1 MEKLEYIKTILLID
15 DDDVDIMAFNRAIKK
30 TNLSVNVESLESADE
45 VFDNLPEIILKF
57 DCIFLD
63 YQLPGT
69 DGLQILK
76 RFRQTGVTAPV
87 IITTSQ
93 GDEKI
98 AVEMMK
104 AGAFDYF
111 PKSDISPS
119 KLIQVLKTVENLT
132 AIKRQSERIE
142 NELKERE
149 VFINKLTENSPNII
163 SVYDLNENRYVYQNR
178 SFFYLLGYSRQEIE
192 ELNTINTSEFLHE
205 DDLEKYEQHKDI
217 LKYLRKDEI
226 FEGEYRMKDKN
237 GKWRWFIHRDISF
250 KRNENG
256 VVVQVLRTTMD
267 ITERKKNEV
276 ELLEAKQAAEN
287 ASIAKAIFL
296 SNMSHEIR
304 TPMNAIM
311 GLTNLLLQEDLPN
324 QVIENLKSIHQSS
337 ENLLIIINDILDF
350 SKIEA
355 GKITLEKIDFTIRG
369 VIDHLFKTLVHKF
382 KEKGINFLL
391 EFDEHVPEVVKG
403 DPYRLNQILMNLTGN
418 ALKFTMQGEVKIA
431 IQLLSDN
438 QEEVK
443 VRFMIKDSGIG
454 IPESH
459 IHSIFENYIQGSG
472 DIARN
477 FGGTGLGLTI
487 TKQLVDL
494 QKGEIYVKSEVGKG
508 SEFVFILSFPKSDK
522 KMMDESQATRI
533 EKPNLKDKKILVVE
547 DNKINQFV
555 IRQILEKCGATIICA
570 DNGQLCLDLLNTND
584 FFCIFMDLQMPVMD
598 GYEATRV
605 IRSDTENVFR
615 QSIPII
621 ALTADALIETRKKVL
636 QSGFN
641 DFLTKPFKEFELFQ
655 MINKYL
661 KHS

>member
-1 MEKLEYIKTILLID
+1 MEKLEYIKSILLID

-30 TNLSVNVESLESADE
+30 TNLSVEIEALVSADE
-45 VFDNLPEIILKF
+45 VFDHLPEIILKY

-69 DGLQILK
+69 DGLHILK

-119 KLIQVLKTVENLT
+119 KLIQVLKTVENLA
-132 AIKRQSERIE
+132 AIKRQNERIE

-149 VFINKLTENSPNII
+149 IFINKLTENSPNII
-163 SVYDLNENRYVYQNR
+163 SVFDLNENRYVYQNR
-178 SFFYLLGYSRQEIE
+178 SFLYLLGYSRKDIE
-192 ELNTINTSEFLHE
+192 AIGENDFSTFLHD
-205 DDLEKYEQHKDI
+205 DDLDKFKQHHDI
-217 LKYLRKDEI
+217 VKFLRKDEV
-226 FEGEYRMKDKN
+226 FEGEYRMKAKN
-237 GKWRWFIHRDISF
+237 GDWRWFIHRDISF
-250 KRNENG
+250 KRNDSG
-256 VVVQVLRTTMD
+256 QVDQVLRTTMD

-276 ELLEAKQAAEN
+276 ELLEAKQSAEN
-287 ASIAKAIFL
+287 ASVAKAIFL

-311 GLTNLLLQEDLPN
+311 GLTDLLLQEDLPKP
-324 QVIENLKSIHQSS
+324 VIENLNSIRQSAD
-337 ENLLIIINDILDF
+337 NLLIIINDILDF

-355 GKITLEKIDFTIRG
+355 GKITFEKIDFSIKN
-369 VIDHLFKTLVHKF
+369 VINHLHKTLAHKF
-382 KEKGINFLL
+382 KEKGINFVLD
-391 EFDEHVPEVVKG
+391 FDERIPDVVIG

-418 ALKFTMQGEVKIA
+418 ALKFTLEGEVKLTIE
-431 IQLLSDN
+431 LD
-438 QEEVK
+438 EEKNGEARLKFIVK
-443 VRFMIKDSGIG
+443 DTGIG
-454 IPESH
+454 IPANRLN
-459 IHSIFENYIQGSG
+459 SIFESYIQGAG
-472 DIARN
+472 DISRN

-494 QKGEIYVKSEVGKG
+494 QKGEIYVKSKPDLG
-508 SEFVFILSFPKSDK
+508 SEFVFTLTFKRSDK
-522 KMMDESQATRI
+522 KLIDESQAIRI
-533 EKPNLKDKKILVVE
+533 EKPNLKGLNFMVVE

-555 IRQILEKCGATIICA
+555 IKQILEKCGATVTLA
-570 DNGQLCLDLLNTND
+570 ENGQLCLDLLKDNNI
-584 FFCIFMDLQMPVMD
+584 FCIFMDLQMPVMD
-598 GYEATRV
+598 GFEATRI
-605 IRSDTENVFR
+605 IRSNSENVHL
-615 QSIPII
+615 QNVPVI

-641 DFLTKPFKEFELFQ
+641 DFLTKPFKEYELFQ
-655 MINKYL
+655 MINKYM
-661 KHS
+661 KQS